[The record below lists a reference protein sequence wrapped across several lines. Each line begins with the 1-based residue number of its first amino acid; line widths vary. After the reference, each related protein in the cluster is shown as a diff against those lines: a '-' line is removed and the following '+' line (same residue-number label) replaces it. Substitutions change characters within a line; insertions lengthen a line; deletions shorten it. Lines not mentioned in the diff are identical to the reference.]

1 MKDNLQETLEILM
14 LEMLDGRRFE
24 DPEMKH
30 SYDMRCTKVAHV
42 DNEILQV
49 VMYMDMALLKQSCKM
64 H

>member
-1 MKDNLQETLEILM
+1 MKDNLQETLKMLM
-14 LEMLDGRRFE
+14 LEMLDSRRFE

-30 SYDMRCTKVAHV
+30 SYDTRCTKVAHA

-49 VMYMDMALLKQSCKM
+49 VMYMDMALLKQNCKM